1 MPEIVPPQTQDLDRR
16 NFDRISVE
24 SPNARVGVNPEG
36 GYVISWTVRNSRTGH
51 FEEVLYLGSE
61 LKRTG
66 IPTLF
71 PNYGEGQGVNGEDMT
86 HGFGRSSIWTPDQ
99 AASASDRVVLRLGHE
114 DISEEARAKFPFR
127 FATSIEVQAAQ
138 DGSLLYSLKVQNKD
152 QKDMPITPGLHPYWA
167 VAQVYKSSIQ
177 TEGIQGFNAESIN
190 WDTTPPD
197 TVYGFNGRALVKF
210 PSRQISIED
219 ITPGGKVIRHLVVW
233 SQTPQKPDFNFVC
246 FEPITAGDNAINTN
260 PILLPAGS
268 EWNMNLRF
276 SSKSV

>member
-1 MPEIVPPQTQDLDRR
+1 MSEIVPPPKQDLDRR

-36 GYVISWTVRNSRTGH
+36 GYVTSWSVRNPRSGL
-51 FEEVLYLGSE
+51 FERVLYLGSE

-86 HGFGRSSIWTPDQ
+86 HGFGRSSVWTPDQ
-99 AASASDRVVLRLGHE
+99 SASASDKIVLRLGDR
-114 DISEEARAKFPFR
+114 DISEEAKAKFPFR

-138 DGSLLYSLKVQNKD
+138 DGSLIYSLKVQNQD
-152 QKDMPITPGLHPYWA
+152 QIDMPITPGVHPYWA
-167 VAQVYKSSIQ
+167 VPQADKQSIQ
-177 TEGIQGFNAESIN
+177 TEGIQGFDAASID

-197 TVYGFNGRALVKF
+197 TVYGFDGRALVKF

-219 ITPGGKVIRHLVVW
+219 ITPGGVIRHLVVW

-260 PILLPAGS
+260 PILVPAGG